1 MQYTLRNIPLQLDK
15 ALRQRA
21 RLESKSLN
29 QVAIEALMKAFSL
42 AGQPVKQRDL
52 SDITGTWVDD
62 PKIGAALK
70 DQRRIEPDLWR

>member
-52 SDITGTWVDD
+52 SDIMGTWVDD
-62 PKIGAALK
+62 PKIDAALK